1 MLKSSNDM
9 TMGQS
14 FTVKVEKQADGSFKA
29 TCKNDPQLCVTAKT
43 AAGAMAKAND
53 LVNKQVMT
61 GK

>member
-1 MLKSSNDM
+1 M

-14 FTVKVEKQADGSFKA
+14 FTVKVEKQPDGSFKA
-29 TCKNDPQLCVTAKT
+29 TCKNDPKLCVTAKT